1 MANSVVHGLKLGL
14 GGTSVSLGLGLSV
27 GKLCRDQQAKEYDF
41 TDVFVTDRRRWC
53 EDAAVAKIQSA
64 DASSSVDCEK
74 MVKNIMAFAETQQS
88 SAATLLPAA
97 RPARTRAAWTLQED
111 LLLLEKVDEVG
122 PQWTHIANEVFANGH
137 TRTQIARRA
146 QQLHKLLGADSL
158 AEFLEK
164 GRTLE
169 EATYILKMSH
179 ERAEAREVLRGDTR
193 KRKRSA
199 SEASQ
204 PDADAAASSGALAA
218 ASVELDAAVSRSSAR
233 TAAARSLFYDAA
245 PSVAPAAPADVD
257 MQRGSYSDDESDLDS
272 DDLGLVSLD
281 SSGAPAALPA
291 VRSSSSS
298 SVGSSHVSSPFD
310 FSSPFT
316 KGLSEGSSHASS
328 FLSSS
333 DGSFSRAVSATS
345 SGSGSASFH
354 AAPPSSSYYAPP
366 SPPQAA
372 YPKFPLSVPSLGGL
386 PSSPDA
392 VPASPAARCVSSE
405 QQQQQQ
411 QQQRRRRSAR
421 EKSPPRDKKTLMVG
435 VGRRSKRRED
445 YCDLPAPPN
454 ASLKLT
460 ETMQW
465 LLMGPKQPAGAPCLP
480 TPPLKKS
487 RLMTALEKS
496 MPANVRTAP
505 DFGCGLMPKTNRFDS
520 EDSLSP
526 SVESPEVSSRSDLW
540 LSALEP
546 YRYGHGAR
554 LHAPQHT
561 LDMHRCV
568 AKTLLG
574 VSDMSLVSGCFSQ
587 RYAHPPASCWCSHP
601 LSTHT
606 HTHLH
611 TTQVLLVDSVE
622 KRASRAPAFPSL
634 VCRANIH
641 VAVLQA

>member
-53 EDAAVAKIQSA
+53 EDAAVAKIQNA
-64 DASSSVDCEK
+64 EAATSVDCEK
-74 MVKNIMAFAETQQS
+74 MVKSIMAFAETQQVPQTQQS

-97 RPARTRAAWTLQED
+97 RPARTARAAWTLQED

-137 TRTQIARRA
+137 TRHQIARRA

-179 ERAEAREVLRGDTR
+179 ERAEAREALRSDTR

-204 PDADAAASSGALAA
+204 PDADATGALAA
-218 ASVELDAAVSRSSAR
+218 ASVELDAAATRSSAR

-245 PSVAPAAPADVD
+245 PSAVAVAAADVD
-257 MQRGSYSDDESDLDS
+257 AQRSGSYSDDESDLDS

-281 SSGAPAALPA
+281 SSGALASAPA

-298 SVGSSHVSSPFD
+298 SVSSHVSSPFD

-316 KGLSEGSSHASS
+316 KGLSESSSHASS

-354 AAPPSSSYYAPP
+354 AAPPSSSYYTP

-372 YPKFPLSVPSLGGL
+372 YPKFPLSVPSLGAL

-411 QQQRRRRSAR
+411 RRRRSAR
-421 EKSPPRDKKTLMVG
+421 EKSPPRDKK
-435 VGRRSKRRED
+435 
-445 YCDLPAPPN
+445 
-454 ASLKLT
+454 
-460 ETMQW
+460 
-465 LLMGPKQPAGAPCLP
+465 
-480 TPPLKKS
+480 
-487 RLMTALEKS
+487 
-496 MPANVRTAP
+496 
-505 DFGCGLMPKTNRFDS
+505 
-520 EDSLSP
+520 
-526 SVESPEVSSRSDLW
+526 
-540 LSALEP
+540 
-546 YRYGHGAR
+546 
-554 LHAPQHT
+554 
-561 LDMHRCV
+561 
-568 AKTLLG
+568 
-574 VSDMSLVSGCFSQ
+574 
-587 RYAHPPASCWCSHP
+587 
-601 LSTHT
+601 
-606 HTHLH
+606 
-611 TTQVLLVDSVE
+611 
-622 KRASRAPAFPSL
+622 
-634 VCRANIH
+634 
-641 VAVLQA
+641 